1 MNYTKDLINFIY
13 NLNYDSLSED
23 TIIKTKELILDT
35 LGVIYS
41 GINSEQGKIW
51 IDYIKHSSNKGKSY
65 SPALEEYIDIE
76 SASMLN
82 SALGHADDFD
92 DLHTKSI
99 VHPAVLTIPLALAIC
114 EDLELSGKDLIV
126 SIVSGYEIACR
137 VGEVINPK
145 SYYYWHTTGVVASL
159 TAAIVSGKLMKLS
172 EEELL
177 NSAGTAGTQASGLW
191 QFLEDNGMSKSVH
204 VARGVSDGLF
214 SSKISKFG
222 LNGAYRIL
230 EGEKGLIKALSN
242 LDNVNRLTDDLGKT
256 YKIDE
261 TSIKAYPCC
270 RHTHSGI
277 YAALKIKNRIENLE
291 SIASIKD
298 YVYEPCFNITN
309 KSSPTTDYD
318 HKFSLQYCIAY
329 ALLNGEINKK
339 SFENTNIKNKDL
351 STLMSKIEIIN
362 DKEINERYNEH
373 PNQWIHK
380 LEIELKNK
388 DKLYEEIKYPYGDVR
403 NYISNK
409 DLVKKFR
416 ENTTGKLSLI
426 QQDSMIDAIFSVE
439 NRESFKGF
447 FEQALNQM

>member
-1 MNYTKDLINFIY
+1 M
-13 NLNYDSLSED
+13 
-23 TIIKTKELILDT
+23 
-35 LGVIYS
+35 
-41 GINSEQGKIW
+41 
-51 IDYIKHSSNKGKSY
+51 
-65 SPALEEYIDIE
+65 
-76 SASMLN
+76 
-82 SALGHADDFD
+82 
-92 DLHTKSI
+92 
-99 VHPAVLTIPLALAIC
+99 
-114 EDLELSGKDLIV
+114 
-126 SIVSGYEIACR
+126 
-137 VGEVINPK
+137 
-145 SYYYWHTTGVVASL
+145 
-159 TAAIVSGKLMKLS
+159 
-172 EEELL
+172 
-177 NSAGTAGTQASGLW
+177 
-191 QFLEDNGMSKSVH
+191 
-204 VARGVSDGLF
+204 
-214 SSKISKFG
+214 
-222 LNGAYRIL
+222 
-230 EGEKGLIKALSN
+230 SN

-403 NYISNK
+403 NYISNE

-426 QQDSMIDAIFSVE
+426 QQDSIIDAIFSVE

-447 FEQALNQM
+447 FEQALNQMWVNSNWL